1 MIAWS
6 AIPDSEAI
14 KFERAKE
21 VTLEADD
28 FLAPLLPKRT
38 ADAFEVFHRDIT
50 LAAIEL
56 AGTIRRSTSAYRF
69 TSLVDRGDHKM
80 KRFTVPSIGH
90 GGLVHISDFT
100 GSEMLD
106 IESNRNLKPSRV
118 EKNADGWIG
127 DRILTIYPAL
137 CRRGR
142 DEDIVV
148 SKELLLV
155 ELSKPLPR
163 RGKPREVESSWGKL
177 GGIMKQFT

>member
-6 AIPDSEAI
+6 AIPDSGKI
-14 KFERAKE
+14 KSERANE
-21 VTLEADD
+21 VTREAED
-28 FLAPLLPKRT
+28 FLAPFLPKRT
-38 ADAFEVFHRDIT
+38 SDAFSVFHRDIT

-56 AGTIRRSTSAYRF
+56 AGKMRRSTSTYHF
-69 TSLVDRGDHKM
+69 TSLVDSADHKM
-80 KRFTVPSIGH
+80 KRFTLPSFGK

-100 GSEMLD
+100 GSEILD
-106 IESNRNLKPSRV
+106 IDSNRNLKPSRV

-142 DEDIVV
+142 DENIVV

-155 ELSKPLPR
+155 ELSKPLPS
-163 RGKPREVESSWGKL
+163 RGKPREVESSRGML
-177 GGIMKQFT
+177 SGIFDRFL